1 MEASEESSSSRLLE
15 VPTPANAG
23 AYRSPVK
30 SRSLGSLYASMVRAS
45 SPSSS
50 PFAVKDTE
58 IQRTPSPSRGA
69 RELRRQLL
77 AEDQRQQGRRQ
88 LSPCVQDSSP
98 LTDAPE
104 VVRARQRALR
114 AEKACQRSARAH
126 QAGAPEAPPEDTPKD
141 AKEEPRSLKKKVVG
155 KQASAA
161 YPAKSLSTSL
171 ELKAVR
177 HRVRGKQ
184 FSAAFPMMGG
194 GPSKELITEVK
205 SSGKRRREV
214 EKDFAEGGEAITS
227 TPSGG
232 AVQNMGKRRK

>member
-126 QAGAPEAPPEDTPKD
+126 QDTPKD

-161 YPAKSLSTSL
+161 YPAKSLSASL